1 MGRKLAWLGLAVV
14 GLLVALTSVAQAAEV
29 AQKSEAELRY
39 FAIAAASTAFGLAIA
54 AIGGA
59 FSQSRGISSALEGI
73 ARNPG
78 ASGSITTAMIIGL
91 ALIESLVIYVLVVC
105 LILLIVNP
113 FGMRI

>member
-1 MGRKLAWLGLAVV
+1 VVRK
-14 GLLVALTSVAQAAEV
+14 SDP
-29 AQKSEAELRY
+29 ELRY

-59 FSQSRGISSALEGI
+59 FSQSRGLRSALEGI

-78 ASGSITTAMIIGL
+78 ASGPITTAMIIGL

-113 FGMRI
+113 FGI

>member
-1 MGRKLAWLGLAVV
+1 MGRKLAWHGLAVV
-14 GLLVALTSVAQAAEV
+14 TLLIALSSVAQAAEV
-29 AQKSEAELRY
+29 VRKSEAELQY

-59 FSQSRGISSALEGI
+59 FSQARGIRSALEGI

-78 ASGSITTAMIIGL
+78 ASGPITTAMIIGL

-113 FGMRI
+113 FGI

>member
-1 MGRKLAWLGLAVV
+1 MGRKLAWLGLAVIV
-14 GLLVALTSVAQAAEV
+14 LLLALSTVAQAAEV
-29 AQKSEAELRY
+29 AGKSDPELRY

-59 FSQSRGISSALEGI
+59 FSQSRGLRSALEGI

-78 ASGSITTAMIIGL
+78 ASGPITTAMIIGL

-113 FGMRI
+113 FGI

>member
-1 MGRKLAWLGLAVV
+1 V
-14 GLLVALTSVAQAAEV
+14 LLVALSSIAQAAE
-29 AQKSEAELRY
+29 AAKKSEAELRY
-39 FAIAAASTAFGLAIA
+39 FGIVAGSAVFGLAIA

-59 FSQSRGISSALEGI
+59 FSQARGIRSALEGI

-78 ASGSITTAMIIGL
+78 ASGPITTTMIIGL

-113 FGMRI
+113 FGV

>member
-1 MGRKLAWLGLAVV
+1 MGRKLAWFGLAVV
-14 GLLVALTSVAQAAEV
+14 ILLVALSAVAQAAEV
-29 AQKSEAELRY
+29 AQKSEPELRY

-59 FSQSRGISSALEGI
+59 FSQSRGIRSALEGI

-78 ASGSITTAMIIGL
+78 ASGPITTAMIIGL

-113 FGMRI
+113 FGI

>member
-14 GLLVALTSVAQAAEV
+14 VLLVALSSVAQAAEV
-29 AQKSEAELRY
+29 VKRTDAELRY

-59 FSQSRGISSALEGI
+59 FSQSRGIRSALEGI

-78 ASGSITTAMIIGL
+78 ASGPITTAMIIGL

-113 FGMRI
+113 FGI

>member
-1 MGRKLAWLGLAVV
+1 MRRKLVWCGFAVV
-14 GLLVALTSVAQAAEV
+14 VLLLTLGSMALAAEV
-29 AQKSEAELRY
+29 AKKSEAELRY
-39 FAIAAASTAFGLAIA
+39 YGITAASTAFGLAIA

-59 FSQSRGISSALEGI
+59 ISQSRGIRSALEGV

-78 ASGSITTAMIIGL
+78 ASGTITTVMIIGL

-113 FGMRI
+113 FGI

>member
-14 GLLVALTSVAQAAEV
+14 VLLVVWGTVAQAAE
-29 AQKSEAELRY
+29 AAKKSEAELRY
-39 FAIAAASTAFGLAIA
+39 FGIVAASAAFGLAIA
-54 AIGGA
+54 AMGGA

-78 ASGSITTAMIIGL
+78 ASGPITTTMIIGL

-113 FGMRI
+113 FGI